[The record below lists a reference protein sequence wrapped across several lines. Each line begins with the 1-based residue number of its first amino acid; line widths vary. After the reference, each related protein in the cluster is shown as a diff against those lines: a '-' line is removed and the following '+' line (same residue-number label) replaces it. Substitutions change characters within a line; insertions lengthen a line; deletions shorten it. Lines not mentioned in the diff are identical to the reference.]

1 MRNECNIIRDILP
14 LYIEDMVSADTTELV
29 EEHLKNCVSC
39 RIELQNMKREIR
51 IESYANPKQVDALAP
66 LKAIKRKLQ
75 RNAKTLKIVCILIVC
90 ALLLCTFWALR
101 EHRCQKIEEYMIDKY
116 APYVRQRDIEK
127 YPDVYVDVIRAFGK
141 VRVRFGI
148 TFCEI
153 NTRSDPWT
161 DNYAEEYVIDE
172 YLRNI
177 SWFSNDYTQQYVYS
191 KYGYEQYLDKNL
203 FDKKVTKTFMETLIE
218 PLRGMSMKLL
228 VDDIAPED
236 IQSKEH
242 SFELEVYYDETMTDI
257 QQLDEAVAVL
267 IEYIHSI
274 GLTNFRTVTAHSDAM
289 TEAQLY
295 NVTR

>member
-14 LYIEDMVSADTTELV
+14 LYIEDMVSADTAELV

-66 LKAIKRKLQ
+66 LRDIKRKLQ

-90 ALLLCTFWALR
+90 VLLLCAFWALR

-161 DNYAEEYVIDE
+161 DNYAEEYVTDE
-172 YLRNI
+172 YLRSI
-177 SWFSNDYTQQYVYS
+177 SGLHNHYVQQYVYN
-191 KYGYEQYLDKNL
+191 KYGYGENTD
-203 FDKKVTKTFMETLIE
+203 DKKVTKTFMETLIE
-218 PLRGMSMKLL
+218 PLRGMSMELL
-228 VDDIAPED
+228 VDDVAPED
-236 IQSKEH
+236 IQSKDH
-242 SFELEVYYDETMTDI
+242 PFDLEVYYDETMTDI

-267 IEYIHSI
+267 MEYIESI
-274 GLTNFRTVTAHSDAM
+274 GLTDLRILTAHSDAM

>member
-14 LYIEDMVSADTTELV
+14 LYIEDMVSADTAELV

-51 IESYANPKQVDALAP
+51 LESYANPKQVDALAP
-66 LKAIKRKLQ
+66 LRDIKRKLQ

-90 ALLLCTFWALR
+90 VLLLCAFWALR

-141 VRVRFGI
+141 VSVRFGI
-148 TFCEI
+148 TYCEI

-161 DNYAEEYVIDE
+161 DNYAEEYVTDE
-172 YLRNI
+172 YLRSI
-177 SWFSNDYTQQYVYS
+177 SGLHNHYVQQYVYN
-191 KYGYEQYLDKNL
+191 KYGYGENTD
-203 FDKKVTKTFMETLIE
+203 DKKVTKTFMETLIE
-218 PLRGMSMKLL
+218 PLRGMSMELL
-228 VDDIAPED
+228 VDDVAPED

-242 SFELEVYYDETMTDI
+242 PFELEVYYDETMTDI

-274 GLTNFRTVTAHSDAM
+274 GLTNLRTVTAHSDAM
-289 TEAQLY
+289 SEAKVYTVTE
-295 NVTR
+295 

>member
-14 LYIEDMVSADTTELV
+14 LYIEDMVSAETAELV

-39 RIELQNMKREIR
+39 RIELQNMKRESR
-51 IESYANPKQVDALAP
+51 IESYAKEKQADDLAP
-66 LKAIKRKLQ
+66 LKAIKNKL
-75 RNAKTLKIVCILIVC
+75 RRYSRALKVGCILVACVLLITAFT
-90 ALLLCTFWALR
+90 ALK
-101 EHRCQKIEEYMIDKY
+101 EHRCQKLEEYITGKY
-116 APYVRQRDIEK
+116 GAYVNDSGN
-127 YPDVYVDVIRAFGK
+127 VDVIKAFGK
-141 VRVRFGI
+141 VQIRYGLTR
-148 TFCEI
+148 CEV

-172 YLRNI
+172 YLRSI
-177 SWFSNDYTQQYVYS
+177 SWFRNDYTQQYVYS

-242 SFELEVYYDETMTDI
+242 PFELEVYYDETMTDI
-257 QQLDEAVAVL
+257 HQLDEAVAVL

-274 GLTNFRTVTAHSDAM
+274 GLTNLRTVTAYSDAM

>member
-14 LYIEDMVSADTTELV
+14 LYIEDMVSADTAELV

-66 LKAIKRKLQ
+66 LRDIKRKLQ

-90 ALLLCTFWALR
+90 VLLLCAFWALR

-141 VRVRFGI
+141 VSVRFGI
-148 TFCEI
+148 TYCEI

-161 DNYAEEYVIDE
+161 DNYAEEYVTDE
-172 YLRNI
+172 YLGRI
-177 SWFSNDYTQQYVYS
+177 SGLHNHYVQQYVYN
-191 KYGYEQYLDKNL
+191 KYGYGENTD
-203 FDKKVTKTFMETLIE
+203 DKKVTKTFMETLIE
-218 PLRGMSMKLL
+218 PLRGMSMELL
-228 VDDIAPED
+228 VDDVAPED
-236 IQSKEH
+236 IQSKDH
-242 SFELEVYYDETMTDI
+242 PFDLEVYYDETMTDI

-267 IEYIHSI
+267 IEYIESI
-274 GLTNFRTVTAHSDAM
+274 GLTDLRILTAHSDAM
-289 TEAQLY
+289 SEAKVYTVTE
-295 NVTR
+295 

>member
-1 MRNECNIIRDILP
+1 VRNECNIIRDILP
-14 LYIEDMVSADTTELV
+14 LYIEDMVSADTAELV

-66 LKAIKRKLQ
+66 LRDIKRKLQ

-90 ALLLCTFWALR
+90 VLLLCAFWALR

-141 VRVRFGI
+141 VSVRFGI
-148 TFCEI
+148 TYCEI

-161 DNYAEEYVIDE
+161 DNYAEEYVTDE
-172 YLRNI
+172 YLGRI
-177 SWFSNDYTQQYVYS
+177 SGLHNHYVQQYVYN
-191 KYGYEQYLDKNL
+191 KYGYGENTD
-203 FDKKVTKTFMETLIE
+203 DKKVTKTFMETLIE
-218 PLRGMSMKLL
+218 PLRGMSMELL
-228 VDDIAPED
+228 VDDVAPED
-236 IQSKEH
+236 IQSKDH
-242 SFELEVYYDETMTDI
+242 PFDLEVYYDETMTDI

-267 IEYIHSI
+267 IEYIESI
-274 GLTNFRTVTAHSDAM
+274 GLTDLRILTAHSDAM
-289 TEAQLY
+289 SEAKVYTVTE
-295 NVTR
+295 